1 MRYGGV
7 VLALIAAAGAAQ
19 GQGIRPVGNPGVH
32 AGVGALLAQPTGE
45 FANYVDVGFG
55 LGAHVLWEPDPD
67 GMFGLRADGTYL
79 IYGSETRRY
88 QLLPL
93 VDVDV
98 TTNNQIAGLQIGP
111 QLSFGRGAVRAY
123 GYGQIGFSYF
133 ATTSSVE
140 GSGATNFD
148 DVTFASSVGG
158 GVRFQLTHG
167 RAPVALDLG
176 ARYLYNGRAR
186 YLREGSV
193 EVSGTVVSITPV
205 ESQTNLILYQ
215 LGVSIGLPGPAAAGP
230 APDRP

>member
-1 MRYGGV
+1 MRGV
-7 VLALIAAAGAAQ
+7 GLVLAMVVAAGAAQ
-19 GQGIRPVGNPGVH
+19 GQGIRPVRNPGVH
-32 AGVGALLAQPTGE
+32 LGLGALLAQPTGE
-45 FANYVDVGFG
+45 FADNVGLGFG
-55 LGAHVLWEPDPD
+55 LGGHMLWEPDPD
-67 GMFGLRADGTYL
+67 RVFGLRADASYL

-98 TTNNQIAGLQIGP
+98 TTNNQIAGFQFGP
-111 QLSFGRGAVRAY
+111 QLSVGRGAVRAY

-140 GSGATNFD
+140 GSGSTNFD
-148 DVTFASSVGG
+148 DFTFARAVGG

-167 RAPVALDLG
+167 RTPVALDLG

-193 EVSGTVVSITPV
+193 EVSGDVVTITPV

-215 LGVSIGLPGPAAAGP
+215 LGVSIGLGQRRG
-230 APDRP
+230 